1 MGLCSHALKHYLK
14 YYLGI
19 CSLFRAAFKTSR
31 KLSYALKC
39 HENSTV
45 GMLITGMS
53 RSSLRS
59 SRLEDLPKDC
69 FLVNPLP
76 SYEITPNE
84 KSELYKNCSVS
95 T

>member
-39 HENSTV
+39 HENRFV
-45 GMLITGMS
+45 LWA
-53 RSSLRS
+53 
-59 SRLEDLPKDC
+59 C
-69 FLVNPLP
+69 
-76 SYEITPNE
+76 
-84 KSELYKNCSVS
+84 
-95 T
+95 